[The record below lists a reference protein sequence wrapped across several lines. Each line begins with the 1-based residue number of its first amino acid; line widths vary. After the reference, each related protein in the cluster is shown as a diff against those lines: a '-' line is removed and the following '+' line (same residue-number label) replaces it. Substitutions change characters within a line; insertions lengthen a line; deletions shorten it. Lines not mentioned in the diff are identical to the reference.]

1 MCQFSCKPNRLE
13 RRSRCALRDSFAHP
27 QGLELGVKNHMQ
39 WNHDM
44 VALSLKPMILV
55 GLIGLLS
62 VVVAVLML

>member
-1 MCQFSCKPNRLE
+1 
-13 RRSRCALRDSFAHP
+13 
-27 QGLELGVKNHMQ
+27 MQ